1 MALTIQAWRGDDMTL
16 PDLISKYIADPR
28 YLATARSKETYEH
41 CLRQFLTYL
50 VTAAKTDTG
59 LRQFTPEHVEGFVT
73 WLYEHEMTNSSVNL
87 RLSALSGLAKYG
99 MQQRLRGKPLV
110 AANPIDFVKRPK
122 NARPKEK
129 YLTAV
134 EIRALLAAECPDN
147 ERLALAVL
155 FDTQLRVSAAAN
167 AKVKDL
173 RLDGDSLR
181 LSVVEKGDNPDTFL
195 LSPEVA
201 AALCASLKQR
211 EAGPDEALLV
221 NTRRGEPYTRQTL
234 SEMVARVARRA
245 GITRIRVGAHL
256 FARHSPA
263 SLAGQDGAT
272 EFEIAAMLR
281 HRSTAT
287 AKKYVHGVA
296 AETARDRVR
305 GLIGG

>member
-1 MALTIQAWRGDDMTL
+1 LALTIPTWRGDDMTL
-16 PDLISKYIADPR
+16 PDLIAKYIADPR
-28 YLATARSKETYEH
+28 YLSTARSKETYEH

-50 VTAAKTDTG
+50 VTEAKADTG
-59 LRQFTPEHVEGFVT
+59 LRQFTPEHVEGFVG
-73 WLYEHEMTNSSVNL
+73 WLYRHEMVNSSVNL

-99 MQQRLRGKPLV
+99 MQQRLRGKPLID
-110 AANPIDFVKRPK
+110 ANPVDFVKRPK

-134 EIRALLAAECPDN
+134 EIRALLATDCPAN
-147 ERLALAVL
+147 ERLALALL
-155 FDTQLRVSAAAN
+155 FDTQLRVSAAVN

-173 RLDGDSLR
+173 RLDGDSVR

-195 LSPEVA
+195 LSPDVA
-201 AALCASLKQR
+201 AALCASLKER
-211 EAGPDEALLV
+211 EAGPEETLLV
-221 NTRRGEPYTRQTL
+221 NTRGEAYTRQTL
-234 SEMVARVARRA
+234 SEAVARVARRA
-245 GITRIRVGAHL
+245 GVTRVRVGAHL

-263 SLAGQDGAT
+263 SLAGQDGAS

-287 AKKYVHGVA
+287 AKRYVHGVV

-305 GLIGG
+305 GLLNGG